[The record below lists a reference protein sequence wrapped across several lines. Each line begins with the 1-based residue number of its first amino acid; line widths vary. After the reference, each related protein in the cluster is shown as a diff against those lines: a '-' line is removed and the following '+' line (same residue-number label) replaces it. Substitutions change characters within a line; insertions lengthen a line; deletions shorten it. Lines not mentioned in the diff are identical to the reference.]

1 MMDNI
6 SVDQQGHVYILED
19 VGNNAHIGKVWQY
32 DIAADALTQV
42 AYHDSSRFL
51 TGGANFLTQDEE
63 ASGIIDMKDILGKGR
78 FLVDCGMFQ
87 GSKTLNAL
95 NYRPLPF
102 DPREPEVRRGEA
114 VTLAI
119 TRKTDRTCA
128 VDAIFPRLG
137 KHVDLPMNQTVRV
150 DIPAG
155 AVTDTLYFAC
165 GMNMVRGMV
174 RAR

>member
-1 MMDNI
+1 MK
-6 SVDQQGHVYILED
+6 SLG
-19 VGNNAHIGKVWQY
+19 WC
-32 DIAADALTQV
+32 ALIVIV
-42 AYHDSSRFL
+42 A
-51 TGGANFLTQDEE
+51 
-63 ASGIIDMKDILGKGR
+63 ASGCAPKSENTSASG
-78 FLVDCGMFQ
+78 
-87 GSKTLNAL
+87 GSSTTTSPRVIEIAVTDAG
-95 NYRPLPF
+95 F
-102 DPREPEVRRGEA
+102 DPSEPEVRRGEA

-128 VDAIFPRLG
+128 VDVIFPRLG

-155 AVTDTLYFAC
+155 VVTDTLSFAC